1 MPPSESKRVQEHEAM
16 LREALS
22 RPGVKEVMEVY
33 KAWLEVDL
41 GLTPYRVAT
50 KEPHQITTTNSTN
63 Q

>member
-1 MPPSESKRVQEHEAM
+1 MPQSESKRVQEHEAM

-33 KAWLEVDL
+33 KGWLEVDQ

-50 KEPHQITTTNSTN
+50 KEPHRITTTNSTN